1 MNIVKTGTM
10 IRIFDSS
17 VETGDK
23 IQPGVY
29 NVRCQKMIGFFLE
42 EAKVTPVT
50 EKVYGGH
57 EAKLAKVISSYEK
70 TERNLG
76 VILSGD
82 KGIGKTLF
90 TRLAMAEMVKRGYP
104 VLIVNE
110 SYGGLSEFIG
120 SIEQPCVV
128 VFDEFDKN
136 FFINDSDAVD
146 KTAVQNQMLTLFD
159 GVIPGHKLFIITC
172 NDLGRVSSY
181 LVNRPGR
188 FRYHIRFGYP
198 KEEDVRQYLRD
209 NVGDKLKKDD
219 EDCVAKFAMLVPQ
232 SYDCLNAIASE
243 LANGESFASAMDML
257 NIVNIAGD
265 KDYNISVIFA
275 DPSGKTCKATVAW
288 GWRMDIFAED
298 GGVQRLSLDPQSSE
312 MCRTFGLGDDNTFSS
327 EKVGISPDIGYLS
340 FNEASVRK
348 YAKFENDCLILTEG
362 FSVTPRNFDG
372 GDGKHPIVKYCKA
385 LHDKGV
391 KVAAVVLRRSDS
403 YATTVRRYADVM
415 KDM

>member
-42 EAKVTPVT
+42 EAKITPVT

-70 TERNLG
+70 AERNLG

-110 SYGGLSEFIG
+110 PYGGLSEFIG

-136 FFINDSDAVD
+136 FFINDNDAVD

-172 NDLGRVSSY
+172 NDLGKVSTY

-232 SYDCLNAIASE
+232 SYDCLNAIAAE

-265 KDYNISVIFA
+265 KAYNISVVLM
-275 DPSGKTCKATVAW
+275 DSQGKTHKATIAW
-288 GWRMDIFAED
+288 GWNMDIFAED
-298 GGVQRLSLDPQSSE
+298 GGPQNLSIDPSASD
-312 MCRTFGLGDDNTFSS
+312 MIKTFELADDGLFSPDHI
-327 EKVGISPDIGYLS
+327 GHSPDIGRIS
-340 FNEASVRK
+340 FNESDIRK
-348 YAKFENDCLILTEG
+348 YAKFENDCLVLTEG
-362 FSVTPRNFDG
+362 FSAKNRAFHGSEKD
-372 GDGKHPIVKYCKA
+372 HPIAKYCKA
-385 LHDKGV
+385 IQDKGV
-391 KVAAVVLRRSDS
+391 KVVALVLRRSDS
-403 YATTVRRYADVM
+403 YASVRRYADVM